1 MKGSVPDP
9 IVPVISECCSACYY
23 SVLHQDMV
31 KLKRSGVLLCRSCYR
46 FLYYDENEQ
55 KDLKKATF

>member
-1 MKGSVPDP
+1 
-9 IVPVISECCSACYY
+9 
-23 SVLHQDMV
+23 MV